1 MVRIGIPHQLLR
13 VRLPHFGR
21 GFSRRA
27 GWRDNVGIQTK
38 ILLALGIMAVPALG
52 AGAAVVTTGL
62 QAAKDTE
69 VIVGHQQEVLAPIA
83 ELRALYALER
93 VELDR
98 LVFSTTNTAHMEALT
113 HLSDVDKRIEATTAG
128 LAEQPMVASSNLWK
142 ELKAARAEWRGI
154 RDNDLMPLAD
164 DGDLAG
170 FVEVDTEKAT
180 KSRDIVS
187 NALTAFETTMN
198 RNIAA
203 DVAAAQDAKERA
215 MVVVVVLLAVGLSV
229 SVWFGWRV
237 AHTVRRRV
245 AVVGD
250 VLTGIAAGD
259 LTRPIS
265 VTGGDEIG
273 RMAER
278 LREAQTNLAA
288 VLGDVQMASTTVASA
303 IEKISAASHE
313 VTAGSQ
319 MTAAN
324 AGVVATAA
332 DEVSRNVQ
340 TVSAGA
346 EQMDASIRD
355 ISQNANAAAR
365 VAHDAADVAS
375 ATNDTVSKL
384 GASSVEIG
392 NVVKVIT
399 QIASQTNLLALN
411 ATIEAARAGEMG
423 KGFAVVAGEVKE
435 LARETS
441 SATEDIAQRVEAI
454 QADAEDAVAALQR
467 ITEIIASINTYQL
480 TIASAVEEQTA
491 TTQEMRRGV
500 AIAAEGSQSIAS
512 SITDVATQ
520 TSSSVAT
527 LTGFDESLD
536 ELSSLS
542 TTLRARVA
550 EFTF

>member
-1 MVRIGIPHQLLR
+1 MVRIGIPRKATRPRPAR
-13 VRLPHFGR
+13 VSL
-21 GFSRRA
+21 RRA

-38 ILLALGIMAVPALG
+38 ILLALGIMAVPAIG
-52 AGAAVVTTGL
+52 AGGAVVSAGM
-62 QAAKDTE
+62 QAARDTD
-69 VIVGHQQEVLAPIA
+69 VIVGQQQDVLAPIA
-83 ELRALYALER
+83 QLRALYALER

-98 LVFSTTNTAHMEALT
+98 LVFSTTSTAHMEALT
-113 HLSDVDKRIEATTAG
+113 HLSDVDKRIESTTAG
-128 LAEQPMVASSNLWK
+128 LAEQPMVESSQLWS
-142 ELKAARAEWRGI
+142 ELKAARAEWRRI
-154 RDNDLMPLAD
+154 RDNELMPLAD

-170 FVEVDTEKAT
+170 FVEVDTASASA
-180 KSRDIVS
+180 SREIVE

-198 RNIAA
+198 KDIAD
-203 DVAAAQDAKERA
+203 DVAATQAAKERA
-215 MVVVVVLLAVGLSV
+215 MVVIVVLLAVGLTA

-237 AHTVRRRV
+237 AYTVRRRV
-245 AVVGD
+245 GVVGD
-250 VLTGIAAGD
+250 VLAGMAAGD
-259 LTRPIS
+259 LTRNIS
-265 VTGGDEIG
+265 VSGGDEIG
-273 RMAER
+273 RMAAR
-278 LREAQTNLAA
+278 LREAQANLAA

-319 MTAAN
+319 MTASN
-324 AGVVATAA
+324 ASVVATAA

-346 EQMDASIRD
+346 EQMDSSIRE
-355 ISQNANAAAR
+355 ISQNANAAAE
-365 VAHDAADVAS
+365 VAHDAAEVAS
-375 ATNDTVSKL
+375 ATNEIVVKL
-384 GASSVEIG
+384 GASSIEIG

-423 KGFAVVAGEVKE
+423 KGFAVVANEVKE
-435 LARETS
+435 LAQETS
-441 SATEDIAQRVEAI
+441 TATEDIAHRVEAI
-454 QADAEDAVAALQR
+454 QTDAEDAVQAIQR
-467 ITEIIASINTYQL
+467 ITEIISSINAYQL

-500 AIAAEGSQSIAS
+500 AVAAEGSLSIAS

-527 LTGFDESLD
+527 LTGFDESID